1 MTDSADIRSPAELL
15 YAGPDPRVVR
25 IGVLVPMS
33 GVLGLTGPSGLAYA
47 ELAAREFNAAGGA
60 HGRPMEL
67 VPVDAGQPATHV
79 VSAVRALVDS
89 CLVDALVGFHTSDVR
104 RAVDTAIGGRVMSVF
119 TPPHE
124 GGPVA
129 ARAVRLGESPAAQ
142 LIPTMRW
149 LHEHRHIRRWAL
161 VGNDYIWPQAMHR
174 TARRVVGQLYGDV
187 VFDRLVPVGV
197 LHLDR
202 LLHGLD
208 AARPDAVVVSL
219 VGSDLVAF
227 NRAFRAAGLDRRM
240 IRLSGSLEENCLL
253 ASGGDDGGELY
264 ACMRSLPSIAD
275 PRHEDLAAAADRAF
289 GPTAPPL
296 DAYAEGCYDGVH
308 LAGAM
313 ARTGNLTAATATVV
327 AHHMVSTPRG
337 TDVADFWRGTPLGAP
352 SRRMNLAVADGL
364 DLRVVATFD

>member
-33 GVLGLTGPSGLAYA
+33 GVLGLTGPSGLAFA

-60 HGRPMEL
+60 QGRPMEL

-89 CLVDALVGFHTSDVR
+89 RLVDALVGFHTSDIR
-104 RAVDTAIGGRVMSVF
+104 RAVDHAVAGRVMSIF

-124 GGPVA
+124 GGPIA
-129 ARAVRLGESPAAQ
+129 SRAVRLGESPGAQ
-142 LIPTMRW
+142 LVPTMRW
-149 LHEHRHIRRWAL
+149 LHEQRHIRRWAL

-174 TARRVVGQLYGDV
+174 TARRVVRQLSAEL
-187 VFDRLVPVGV
+187 VFDRLVPIGAQHLERLVGV
-197 LHLDR
+197 L
-202 LLHGLD
+202 
-208 AARPDAVVVSL
+208 ASARPDAVVVSL
-219 VGSDLVAF
+219 VGNDLVEF
-227 NRAFRAAGLDRRM
+227 NRAFRAAGLDRRV

-264 ACMRSLPSIAD
+264 ACMRSLPSVVD
-275 PRHEDLAAAADRAF
+275 HRHEHLAAAADRQF
-289 GPTAPPL
+289 GPTAPLL

-313 ARTGNLTAATATVV
+313 ARTGNLTAASATVV
-327 AHHMVSTPRG
+327 ANYMVSAPHG
-337 TDVADFWRGTPLGAP
+337 KDVADFWRGTPLGAP
-352 SRRMNLAVADGL
+352 PRRMNLAVADGL